1 MALVS
6 IYLSLRIRAVSK
18 QSDSLAEQCGLKGVQ
33 DHHLHSALFQLFVV
47 PPAELYLHNSWAGN
61 NFTAL
66 FSKYG

>member
-47 PPAELYLHNSWAGN
+47 PPAELYLHNS
-61 NFTAL
+61 
-66 FSKYG
+66 